1 MTVTE
6 ADYLRSWPVVAMK
19 TQQKDYYA
27 ILGVPPTA
35 TLAEIKKAYRKLA
48 KQYHPDV
55 NNNPD
60 AAERFR
66 ELTDAYD
73 TLTDPDRRSR
83 YDRLYGTRTR
93 TTGTGGDRSRYT
105 RSNGHTAGNGSAGSS
120 PQAASRILK
129 VLEDIWLEIRRRH
142 PEIPAGRHHHRQRHR
157 RQAHPAG
164 PPRSRPLERRR
175 RATRRNHDQR
185 RRAAPQ
191 RPRSPRHPAAR
202 SRPRP
207 GRRTRHPGHQPPGPL
222 PQHPLRPAR
231 PQNSASTSSKNPRIG
246 WSHHHRPRPHR
257 PRYAAQLQAL
267 QDAMTLWRQRRNPH
281 RHHPARRS
289 NGFIA
294 AVCPCGRTI
303 RAAASTLAAA
313 PITCE
318 ACGGYFEPKAS

>member
-1 MTVTE
+1 
-6 ADYLRSWPVVAMK
+6 MK
-19 TQQKDYYA
+19 TSQKDYYA

-55 NNNPD
+55 NHSPD

-73 TLTDPDRRSR
+73 TLTDPDRRRR
-83 YDRLYGTRTR
+83 YDRLYGTHTGSR

-105 RSNGHTAGNGSAGSS
+105 RSGNGHDSRERVRGQQPAGGQPDPQSPGRHLAGN
-120 PQAASRILK
+120 PPPPPRN
-129 VLEDIWLEIRRRH
+129 
-142 PEIPAGRHHHRQRHR
+142 PGRGHHHRQRHR
-157 RQAHPAG
+157 RQAHPAR
-164 PPRSRPLERRR
+164 PPRSRPVERRR

-231 PQNSASTSSKNPRIG
+231 PRARHRGRQEHLG
-246 WSHHHRPRPHR
+246 W
-257 PRYAAQLQAL
+257 AGA
-267 QDAMTLWRQRRNPH
+267 
-281 RHHPARRS
+281 
-289 NGFIA
+289 
-294 AVCPCGRTI
+294 
-303 RAAASTLAAA
+303 
-313 PITCE
+313 
-318 ACGGYFEPKAS
+318 